1 MRYPWILF
9 DADDTLF
16 DFHRSAQHALA
27 LTLAHFKI
35 KPQAT
40 HIDTYESI
48 NREAWASFE
57 RNEINALE
65 LRRVRFERFLD
76 AIGELRDPLEMNGH
90 YLLELS
96 RTEFLVEGARELIE
110 EFLEKD
116 YRLGLITNGLK
127 EVQRPRIAQARMESY
142 FQVIVVSDEIGVSK
156 PHNGFFDHAF
166 EQMGQP
172 QKTAV
177 LVVGDSLSS
186 DIQGGNSFGLDTCW
200 YNPKKSAN
208 LSGHTPVYEIS
219 RLHDLRKIVGI

>member
-1 MRYPWILF
+1 
-9 DADDTLF
+9 
-16 DFHRSAQHALA
+16 
-27 LTLAHFKI
+27 
-35 KPQAT
+35 
-40 HIDTYESI
+40 
-48 NREAWASFE
+48 
-57 RNEINALE
+57 
-65 LRRVRFERFLD
+65 
-76 AIGELRDPLEMNGH
+76 
-90 YLLELS
+90 
-96 RTEFLVEGARELIE
+96 
-110 EFLEKD
+110 
-116 YRLGLITNGLK
+116 
-127 EVQRPRIAQARMESY
+127 MESY